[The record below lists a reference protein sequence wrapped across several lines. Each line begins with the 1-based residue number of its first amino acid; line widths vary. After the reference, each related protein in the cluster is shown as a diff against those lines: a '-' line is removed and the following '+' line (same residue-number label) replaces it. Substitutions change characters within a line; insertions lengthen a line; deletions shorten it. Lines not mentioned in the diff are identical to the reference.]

1 MNPGSNL
8 DSLPIPDTS
17 DKLVVHA
24 YAAHIGELL
33 YFAINI
39 VPHLSYSMSC
49 LTRYMSK
56 ATPAHLTYAR
66 VVLRCIIEIQ
76 IVKVASLLQL
86 GAADVYLFQ
95 SSRVLGEI
103 LLMSIQDFLMTRISG
118 ATPWNLSL
126 CQQHYVFLACDSV
139 SNCGAQHY

>member
-1 MNPGSNL
+1 MLMLHISGSFSNL
-8 DSLPIPDTS
+8 M
-17 DKLVVHA
+17 
-24 YAAHIGELL
+24 
-33 YFAINI
+33 NI

-49 LTRYMSK
+49 LTRYMLK

-76 IVKVASLLQL
+76 IVKVSSLLQP
-86 GAADVYLFQ
+86 GVADVYLFQ
-95 SSRVLGEI
+95 NLRVLGVV
-103 LLMSIQDFLMTRISG
+103 LLMSIEDFLMTRISG